1 MNEASLVQ
9 KILGR
14 LELEP
19 EITRAL
25 CALARTLEEARLAPG
40 LVLWAW
46 DLLGVCQLTV
56 SEKLT
61 VVAHLLALFL
71 AEGRGHT
78 TLDPEGPELAEIAR
92 RLREATEDGPF
103 TAPRL
108 AAEFRRFLE
117 NRSLVALLGDGAP
130 DPAAPDSLKPG
141 WAAPL
146 VFCDGQLQFSRT
158 RWMER
163 ECARLLR
170 ERFGTVDEAADRTD
184 PFAGFAGELDD
195 VQRRMIRQVPGKRVF
210 WISGGPGTGK
220 TSCIYGLLWAMGRWS
235 PGLDAGRIAI
245 AAPTGKAGFRITQ
258 SLRRMAAAGG
268 DPGKDTGPGDAVG
281 PYDAAILDGRL
292 DASTLHRLLDYRPG
306 TDRFGRHEGSPLE
319 LDWVIVDES
328 SMVDLVL
335 CHALLRALPA
345 TAGLIWIG
353 DRDQLPA
360 VGRGA
365 LFQASWE
372 QGPARYPDHYF
383 RLERNYRAEQ
393 GLAGDIHR
401 VMDRGEKTWEGPVA
415 GFPAQ
420 NRLVLHRTETARQ
433 WHELLDQVFSRTFDR
448 SYWDAALDAFEWD
461 PSQIAVDPGGHPRYP
476 EIVELLRRAGSAPVL
491 CVTHAGSRGT
501 VAVNEYFHR
510 KHPWGTFGLLPGEPV
525 MVQVNDYQRSLW
537 NGDFGVVLHATW
549 QGEKLPCVAF
559 LQGDQLRIF
568 PLAGLPLARAF
579 AFSVHK
585 SQGSEFP
592 EVTLALPEVPSLML
606 TRELIYT
613 AITRGRSC
621 VRIAGTPPILQ
632 AGLSTTVERRMNLA
646 RWLFGDQAKCRQP
659 P

>member
-19 EITRAL
+19 ACTRAL
-25 CALARTLEEARLAPG
+25 LALARTLEEARLAPG

-46 DLLGVCQLTV
+46 DLLGVCQLTPR
-56 SEKLT
+56 EKLS

-71 AEGRGHT
+71 AESRGHT
-78 TLDPEGPELAEIAR
+78 TLDPEGPELAEVSR
-92 RLREATEDGPF
+92 LLREAAGDERFSG
-103 TAPRL
+103 AGL
-108 AAEFRRFLE
+108 AKDLRWFVE
-117 NRSLVALLGDGAP
+117 NRSLTALVGEGAP
-130 DPAAPDSLKPG
+130 DPVAPDSCRPG
-141 WAAPL
+141 WVAPL

-170 ERFGTVDEAADRTD
+170 ERFESVDEAADWTD
-184 PFAGFAGELDD
+184 PFAGFTGGLDD
-195 VQRRMIRQVPGKRVF
+195 VQRRMIRQIPGRRVF

-220 TSCIYGLLWAMGRWS
+220 TSCIYGLLWALGRWF
-235 PGLDAGRIAI
+235 PDLDAGRIAI

-258 SLRRMAAAGG
+258 SLRRMAAAGS
-268 DPGKDTGPGDAVG
+268 GPCEAVG
-281 PYDAAILDGRL
+281 PYDAAVLDGRL
-292 DASTLHRLLDYRPG
+292 DASTLHRLLDYHPA

-319 LDWVIVDES
+319 VDWVIVDES

-335 CHALLRALPA
+335 CHALLRALPPS
-345 TAGLIWIG
+345 AGLIWIG

-372 QGPARYPDHYF
+372 MGPARYPGHYF

-393 GLAGDIHR
+393 GLAGDIGR
-401 VMDRGEKTWEGPVA
+401 VMNHREPAWEGPTD
-415 GFPAQ
+415 GFPSE
-420 NRLVLHRTETARQ
+420 NRLILHRAESARQ
-433 WHELLDQVFSRTFDR
+433 WHDFLDQVFSRTFDS
-448 SYWDAALDAFEWD
+448 SYWEAALDAFEWD
-461 PSQIAVDPGGHPRYP
+461 PSQLAVDPGGHPRYR

-510 KHPWGTFGLLPGEPV
+510 KHPWGTSGLLPGEPV
-525 MVQVNDYQRSLW
+525 MIQANDYQRSLW
-537 NGDFGVVLHATW
+537 NGDFGVVLNSAW
-549 QGEKLPCVAF
+549 QGEPMPCVAF
-559 LQGDQLRIF
+559 LQGELLRIF
-568 PLAGLPLARAF
+568 PLAGLMLARAF

-585 SQGSEFP
+585 SQGSEFH

-632 AGLSTTVERRMNLA
+632 GGLSTTVERRMNLS
-646 RWLFGDQAKCRQP
+646 RWLFAEIPGTGDG
-659 P
+659 